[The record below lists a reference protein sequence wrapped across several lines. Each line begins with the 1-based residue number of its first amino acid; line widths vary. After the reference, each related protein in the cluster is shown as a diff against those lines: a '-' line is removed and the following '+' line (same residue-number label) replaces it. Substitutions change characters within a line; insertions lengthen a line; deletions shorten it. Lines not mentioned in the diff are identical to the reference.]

1 MPARSKE
8 VGQELLKPVRK
19 AVIPAAGLGTRL
31 LPATKAQPKEMLPI
45 VDKPAIQYI
54 VEEAVAAGIED
65 IIIITGRNKRA
76 IEDHFDRNI
85 ELEMELEA
93 KGDEKALEEVRRIAE
108 LADVYYIRQKQPRG
122 LGHAVACARSFVGD
136 EPFAV
141 LLGDDVMFAERPC
154 IAQLIDL
161 YEETGGTV
169 VGVQEVPPAEVSRYG
184 IVDPDGPGPKGRGHR
199 AKALVEKPAV
209 EEAPSNLAIMGR
221 YVITPEIFSILH
233 ELPPGKGNEIQL
245 TDGLNALCRTQ
256 GVWAMPFEGRRFDI
270 GNPMGLLRA
279 SVEVALLREDL
290 RDEFAAFLTDVVGMQ
305 QSAAAAIPADEKR

>member
-1 MPARSKE
+1 M
-8 VGQELLKPVRK
+8 LKPVRK

-54 VEEAVAAGIED
+54 LEEAVAAGIED

-305 QSAAAAIPADEKR
+305 QSAAVAIPADEKR

>member
-1 MPARSKE
+1 MR
-8 VGQELLKPVRK
+8 KPVRK

-108 LADVYYIRQKQPRG
+108 LADVHYIRQKQPRG
-122 LGHAVACARSFVGD
+122 LGHAVACAKSFVGD

-141 LLGDDVMFAERPC
+141 LLGDDVMFSERPC

-161 YEETGGTV
+161 YRETGGAV
-169 VGVQEVPPAEVSRYG
+169 VGVQEVPRAEVSRYG
-184 IVDPDGPGPKGRGHR
+184 IVDPNGPGPGGVGHR
-199 AKALVEKPAV
+199 ARALVEKPSP

-221 YVITPEIFSILH
+221 YVITPEIFAILDD
-233 ELPPGKGNEIQL
+233 LPPGKGNEIQL
-245 TDGLNALCRTQ
+245 TDGLNVLCRTQ

-279 SVEVALLREDL
+279 SVEVALMREDIGPAMEAYL
-290 RDEFAAFLTDVVGMQ
+290 EELVRKGHALGRRMYSRAAD
-305 QSAAAAIPADEKR
+305 R

>member
-54 VEEAVAAGIED
+54 LEEAVAAGIED

-305 QSAAAAIPADEKR
+305 QSAAVAIPADEKR